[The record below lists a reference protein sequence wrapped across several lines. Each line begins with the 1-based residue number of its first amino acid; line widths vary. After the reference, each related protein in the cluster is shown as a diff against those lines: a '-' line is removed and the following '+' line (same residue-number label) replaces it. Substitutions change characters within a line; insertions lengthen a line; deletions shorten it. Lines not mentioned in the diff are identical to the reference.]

1 MWAQTLSKPQKIVP
15 TITEDR
21 DLKKACPK
29 RLTPAAA
36 RGRSWTG
43 FTVIDQSD
51 GMKRGKVP
59 SGVTVEGVVRGC
71 DPFAQKNL
79 AAEPVRIWRAGNL

>member
-1 MWAQTLSKPQKIVP
+1 VP

-21 DLKKACPK
+21 NLKKACPK

-36 RGRSWTG
+36 RGRNWTS

-51 GMKRGKVP
+51 GMKPRMVP
-59 SGVTVEGVVRGC
+59 SGVIVEGVVRGC

-79 AAEPVRIWRAGNL
+79 GAEPVRIWRAGNL